1 MLEFFWSDGARIRS
15 AEFFG
20 FFGFFGKVAAF
31 IGPLLYG
38 LMTVMFDSSRILSIA
53 MLILIGAV
61 MMRWVDV
68 EEVAKTRWKK
78 MPETV
83 ELMHKGFNGFRFALV
98 IEQSLE

>member
-1 MLEFFWSDGARIRS
+1 MVPETRS

-38 LMTVMFDSSRILSIA
+38 TMVILFDDRVGIFSIA
-53 MLILIGAV
+53 ILILIGTI

-68 EEVAKTRWKK
+68 EEGIKDAK
-78 MPETV
+78 
-83 ELMHKGFNGFRFALV
+83 
-98 IEQSLE
+98 LEDEKNRANS